1 MNNRD
6 TFLDFCKGIA
16 IFLVV
21 LGHVLEKSMHQMNN
35 LYDFIY
41 LFHMPFFFMLS
52 GYLAWRVK
60 RFDIPFFKKKARTL
74 LLPCIV
80 VGLLFTMI
88 NGGYDA
94 FVFSEFH
101 NGYWFL
107 WSLFCIWCLFALVK
121 WFISLCRIK
130 NILIEI
136 GILLLPFFLIKVGGQ
151 YLLSPNINGCLSIGF
166 TGAFCRFFIMGYLIG
181 KYDNIKKWL
190 QNKTVNNVGMIG
202 FVLMFLISYFV
213 DLVHI
218 GPFTIVQILLCLS
231 FLCFLRILYNK
242 LFNRIC
248 KRIEIYGCRSLDIY
262 VFHYFVLL
270 LLNLTIVKQF
280 AAPIQYIIA
289 IFSAWTVIE
298 VTLFLSYPIEKNKY
312 LRLYLLGKK

>member
-21 LGHVLEKSMHQMNN
+21 LGHVLEKSMHQMNS

-52 GYLAWRVK
+52 GYFAWRVK
-60 RFDIPFFKKKARTL
+60 RLDISFFKKKARTL

-136 GILLLPFFLIKVGGQ
+136 GILLLPFFLIKVGG
-151 YLLSPNINGCLSIGF
+151 NIYCLIISI
-166 TGAFCRFFIMGYLIG
+166 AVS
-181 KYDNIKKWL
+181 
-190 QNKTVNNVGMIG
+190 Q
-202 FVLMFLISYFV
+202 
-213 DLVHI
+213 LV
-218 GPFTIVQILLCLS
+218 
-231 FLCFLRILYNK
+231 
-242 LFNRIC
+242 
-248 KRIEIYGCRSLDIY
+248 
-262 VFHYFVLL
+262 
-270 LLNLTIVKQF
+270 
-280 AAPIQYIIA
+280 
-289 IFSAWTVIE
+289 
-298 VTLFLSYPIEKNKY
+298 
-312 LRLYLLGKK
+312 